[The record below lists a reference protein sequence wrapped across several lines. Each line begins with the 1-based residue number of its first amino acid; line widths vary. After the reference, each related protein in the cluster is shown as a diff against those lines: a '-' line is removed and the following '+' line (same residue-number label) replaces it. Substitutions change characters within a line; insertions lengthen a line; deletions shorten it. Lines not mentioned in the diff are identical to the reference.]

1 MMAFWIP
8 LFIIFGIVILYFGA
22 EGMVLGG
29 SRIALRL
36 GMTPLVVGL
45 TVVAFSTSTPEVVA
59 SLLGALEERDG
70 NLAFGNVIGSNI
82 CNIGLVFGLSALI
95 SPLVIHRNLWR
106 REMPL
111 MVGACLLMPLCLIG
125 GFIGHYRGALL
136 MLALIGYTYFQ
147 IRVGKRESDGDAIL
161 EADRITDWR
170 SGVRAG
176 IYLALGLAG
185 LLVGAWLL
193 VQGSVA
199 LAKLAGLSD
208 RVVGLTVVAV
218 GTSFPEL
225 ATSIVAAV
233 RKKADIA
240 IGNVMGSNVFNALFI
255 VGLVALVI
263 PVSFSTRLL
272 YVDVPVMLLFCLLMW
287 LFLWKRDVVRRWQGA
302 LMVVLYGAYLASL
315 ILFTA

>member
-1 MMAFWIP
+1 MIA
-8 LFIIFGIVILYFGA
+8 LFIILGVVILYFGA

-29 SRIALRL
+29 ARIALRL

-95 SPLVIHRNLWR
+95 SPMVIHRNLWR

-111 MVGACLLMPLCLIG
+111 MVGACLLMPLCLLG

-161 EADRITDWR
+161 EVDRITDWR

-193 VQGSVA
+193 VQGSVD
-199 LAKLAGLSD
+199 LAKLLGLSD
-208 RVVGLTVVAV
+208 RVIGLTVVAI

-272 YVDVPVMLLFCLLMW
+272 CVDVPVMLLFCLLMW

-302 LMVVLYGAYLASL
+302 LMVVLYAAYLASL
-315 ILFTA
+315 ILLTP